1 MSPDSPSLYRR
12 HRGEREK
19 EWRRRKIWPRWEK
32 ALGLLGSIVVLVPFL
47 LKWDRPKE
55 RTTECVFPVVS
66 SQEMVTRRD
75 KCEGK
80 SSKNK
85 SVLFLLTKSA
95 RFRKGSRR
103 YFSVAH
109 GWSHCGMDGV
119 SLNIF
124 ATSSLI
130 QWSTGLNHI
139 GWERAADF
147 PHWALP
153 RLSLYLLWCHFR
165 LIPPFCSTSL
175 LWSSI
180 LFFYLPS
187 EIAHLRGR
195 RHSSYRN
202 DDCPSLKYDNTRVQ

>member
-1 MSPDSPSLYRR
+1 M
-12 HRGEREK
+12 
-19 EWRRRKIWPRWEK
+19 
-32 ALGLLGSIVVLVPFL
+32 
-47 LKWDRPKE
+47 
-55 RTTECVFPVVS
+55 
-66 SQEMVTRRD
+66 
-75 KCEGK
+75 
-80 SSKNK
+80 
-85 SVLFLLTKSA
+85 
-95 RFRKGSRR
+95 
-103 YFSVAH
+103 AH

-180 LFFYLPS
+180 LFFISLLKLDTYEENVTAPTETTTARHWSMTTHEYNKKTHAFGTPKIGKKMRSTKKRGQLQAIHHNSLRLTTVGDFGCEELALPS
-187 EIAHLRGR
+187 ERRRNVVSCFISRPIAI
-195 RHSSYRN
+195 
-202 DDCPSLKYDNTRVQ
+202 V